1 MEGSVAIS
9 GPSEEPESSRAC
21 EPKLPGD
28 FVSEDLRDDCARF
41 LEELQALIARRAEMP
56 PNGAQWVPRR
66 TE

>member
-1 MEGSVAIS
+1 M
-9 GPSEEPESSRAC
+9 C

-41 LEELQALIARRAEMP
+41 LGELQALIARREEMP

-66 TE
+66 AE